1 MNDVD
6 VLADYIET
14 TLDTRVT
21 VADTDIWC
29 THLHTTEWGME
40 IFLSDKV
47 LIIASLRVHEAVRGQ
62 GYGRTIVETLLD
74 FARQDRRAVVAQS
87 VISSAQGFWEQLDF
101 VPSLAIPDNYIRD
114 GHQILLYGE
123 SFAEDTLP

>member
-1 MNDVD
+1 
-6 VLADYIET
+6 
-14 TLDTRVT
+14 
-21 VADTDIWC
+21 
-29 THLHTTEWGME
+29 ME